1 MEFEKTDSSK
11 LTIEEF
17 DTKHIDLEQEM
28 DPPCYTE
35 GLRKAKLAQVR
46 LQYLWVQ
53 FLLLFVFCALCG
65 VNYIVGF
72 FTISQTFSTHCL
84 CFFQF
89 YSCVS
94 FCFCCCMKTKLTTHQ
109 LVKYLHVVSSH
120 IVWMVLSEYLRFII
134 YRALT
139 LDNLKKL

>member
-46 LQYLWVQ
+46 LQYLLLH
-53 FLLLFVFCALCG
+53 FLLLFIFCALYG
-65 VNYIVGF
+65 ANDTVSF
-72 FTISQTFSTHCL
+72 FTISQ
-84 CFFQF
+84 
-89 YSCVS
+89 
-94 FCFCCCMKTKLTTHQ
+94 
-109 LVKYLHVVSSH
+109 
-120 IVWMVLSEYLRFII
+120 II
-134 YRALT
+134 
-139 LDNLKKL
+139 